1 MWQILSKLVEASDLG
16 MSLQILKTQ
25 GTGDLGLWL
34 IFKKQVK
41 SSRKKMVCVRGLGI
55 WHILNKLVGGSGLGM
70 L

>member
-41 SSRKKMVCVRGLGI
+41 SSRKKMV
-55 WHILNKLVGGSGLGM
+55 GGSGRGM